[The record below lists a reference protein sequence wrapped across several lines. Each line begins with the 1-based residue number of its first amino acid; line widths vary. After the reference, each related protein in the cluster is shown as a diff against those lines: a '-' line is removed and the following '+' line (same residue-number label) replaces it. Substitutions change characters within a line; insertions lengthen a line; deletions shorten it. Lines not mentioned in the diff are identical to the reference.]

1 MKKPPKPICRIY
13 VRQLSDQYAVKSIP
27 IFSKMSEHNHE
38 EFMMGLLRNMNTA
51 KFYVDD
57 SEHYALPEKSE

>member
-27 IFSKMSEHNHE
+27 IFSKMSENNHE
-38 EFMMGLLRNMNTA
+38 KFMMGLLRNMNTD

-57 SEHYALPEKSE
+57 SEYDALPAKAE